1 MITVPMEVATD
12 GIVVPMSI
20 GSNEQ
25 NIAMGVEGG
34 IVHSTDYNVLSNRPK
49 IEGVLL
55 EGDKTFEELNL
66 QSLTNQE
73 LEAMLVL

>member
-1 MITVPMEVATD
+1 MAIRLTVAENDAVTLGLDSGDNAALNVGSTT
-12 GIVVPMSI
+12 VVSV
-20 GSNEQ
+20 N
-25 NIAMGVEGG
+25 
-34 IVHSTDYNVLSNRPK
+34 DYNDLRNKPS
-49 IEGVLL
+49 IEGVTL

>member
-1 MITVPMEVATD
+1 MITVPMEVETD

-25 NIAMGVEGG
+25 NIDMGVEGG
-34 IVHSTDYNVLSNRPK
+34 IVQSSDYNVLSNRPK

-66 QSLTNQE
+66 QRLTNQE